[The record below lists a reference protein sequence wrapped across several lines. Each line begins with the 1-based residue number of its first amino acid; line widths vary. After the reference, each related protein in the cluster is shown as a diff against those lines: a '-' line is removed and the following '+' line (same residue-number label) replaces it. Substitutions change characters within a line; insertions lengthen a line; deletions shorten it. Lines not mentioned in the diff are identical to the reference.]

1 MLDLAEMTRR
11 NQAIVVAVI
20 LASGTVIAA
29 AVGPILQHRWW
40 RFERN
45 SKTDFVI
52 AGRVVDQMTNE
63 GLGQANLSVAGRSEN
78 YVSEDNGNFR
88 IELHGALPENGRA
101 RLLVTKPGYAPHDEA
116 VMPTESLI
124 VALKKLR

>member
-1 MLDLAEMTRR
+1 MARR
-11 NQAIVVAVI
+11 NSVI
-20 LASGTVIAA
+20 IAAVIAA
-29 AVGPILQHRWW
+29 LGGIIAAILQPGWW

-52 AGRVVDQMTNE
+52 AGRVVDQTTNE

-78 YVSEDNGNFR
+78 YLSEDNGNFR
-88 IELHGALPENGRA
+88 IELRGTLPENGRA

-124 VALKKLR
+124 IALKKLR